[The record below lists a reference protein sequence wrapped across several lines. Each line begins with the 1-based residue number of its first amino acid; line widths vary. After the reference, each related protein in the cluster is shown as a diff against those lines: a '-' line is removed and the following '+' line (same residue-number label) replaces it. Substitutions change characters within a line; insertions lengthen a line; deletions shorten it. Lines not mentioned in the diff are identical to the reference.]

1 MKERSIRFMT
11 YDQYIRNTQ
20 YKIDRLFTEYD
31 EIDMNMN
38 ILAINN
44 NHMMLNEGYS
54 PDDIYYGNI
63 DYVVEATEEKK
74 GIIGKIIDGIKKIIH
89 AIVAKVKD
97 LFSNKSKIDSKTPVE
112 VPKGF
117 LKRHDRLKKLGPVV
131 LKGLAAVGA
140 VGAIAASAKYAHG
153 KFKKDGDKVVFV
165 PTAEP
170 EADNKQLP
178 AVIKTGS
185 TALAVRK
192 STELAT
198 VHQEPNFRFA
208 DGKMPTPP
216 PKGHY
221 RPNFVMKDPPTNHYP
236 PAVRKDQSP
245 QVVEPFKQS
254 DLSTIDKCNEQLRLE
269 LDSSKKRT
277 DLQDTEKT
285 TLDAGKLI
293 GFISAMTDELTKI
306 EKYLNGLDYDKLATL
321 NNLESFKDILSR
333 VNDYV
338 ANLDETIKKFTGI
351 LDLYVQVGND
361 TAKMIS
367 QHKSMKAMKDQ
378 QDNTH
383 KALDNATYRYLGMKA
398 QRR

>member
-1 MKERSIRFMT
+1 MKERSIRFMI

-112 VPKGF
+112 VPKGL

-178 AVIKTGS
+178 AVVKTGS
-185 TALAVRK
+185 TALA
-192 STELAT
+192 T
-198 VHQEPNFRFA
+198 VHQDPNFTFA
-208 DGKMPTPP
+208 DGKMPTPA

-221 RPNFVMKDPPTNHYP
+221 RPNFVRKDSPNLDYP
-236 PAVRKDQSP
+236 PATRNGSSP

-269 LDSSKKRT
+269 LDSSKKRA
-277 DLQDTEKT
+277 DLQDTDKIT
-285 TLDAGKLI
+285 VNAGKLI
-293 GFISAMTDELTKI
+293 AFISDMTDELTKV
-306 EKYLNGLDYDKLATL
+306 EKHLNGLDYDKLATL
-321 NNLESFKDILSR
+321 NNVESFKDTLSR
-333 VNDYV
+333 LSEYV
-338 ANLDETIKKFTGI
+338 SSLDEMISKFTSA
-351 LDLYVQVGND
+351 LNLHAQLGNN
-361 TAKMIS
+361 TAKTIS

-378 QDNTH
+378 QDKTH
-383 KALDNATYRYLGMKA
+383 KALDNATYRYLGMKG
-398 QRR
+398 QLH

>member
-1 MKERSIRFMT
+1 MT

-54 PDDIYYGNI
+54 PDDIYYDNI

-112 VPKGF
+112 VPKGL

-170 EADNKQLP
+170 TEDNKQLP
-178 AVIKTGS
+178 AVVKTGS
-185 TALAVRK
+185 TA
-192 STELAT
+192 LAT

-208 DGKMPTPP
+208 DGKMPTPS

-221 RPNFVMKDPPTNHYP
+221 RPKFTMKDSPNINYP

-254 DLSTIDKCNEQLRLE
+254 DLSTIDNCTEQLRAE
-269 LDSSKKRT
+269 LDQSKKRT
-277 DLQDTEKT
+277 DLQDIEKT

-293 GFISAMTDELTKI
+293 GFISAMTDELTKV
-306 EKYLNGLDYDKLATL
+306 EKYLNGLDYDKLTTL
-321 NNLESFKDILSR
+321 SNVESFKDILSR

-361 TAKMIS
+361 SAKMIS

-398 QRR
+398 QRS

>member
-1 MKERSIRFMT
+1 MT

-20 YKIDRLFTEYD
+20 YKINRLFTEYD

-97 LFSNKSKIDSKTPVE
+97 LFSNKSKVDPKTPVE

-165 PTAEP
+165 PTA
-170 EADNKQLP
+170 
-178 AVIKTGS
+178 
-185 TALAVRK
+185 VRK
-192 STELAT
+192 STDLAT
-198 VHQEPNFRFA
+198 VHQDPNFTFP
-208 DGKMPTPP
+208 DGKMPTAA

-221 RPNFVMKDPPTNHYP
+221 RPNFVMKDSPNLDYP
-236 PAVRKDQSP
+236 PATRNGSSP

-254 DLSTIDKCNEQLRLE
+254 DLSTIEKCNEQLRAE
-269 LDSSKKRT
+269 LDQSKKRT

-293 GFISAMTDELTKI
+293 GFISAMTDELTKV
-306 EKYLNGLDYDKLATL
+306 EKYLNVVDFDKLDSL
-321 NNLESFKDILSR
+321 NNVESVKEIINRL
-333 VNDYV
+333 NNYV
-338 ANLDETIKKFTGI
+338 ASLDETINRFAGI

-361 TAKMIS
+361 TAKMVS
-367 QHKSMKAMKDQ
+367 QHKSMKGMKDQ
-378 QDNTH
+378 QDRTH
-383 KALDNATYRYLGMKA
+383 KAMDNAVNRYTGMQK
-398 QRR
+398 RW